1 MSAGLGESA
10 PYIPRGHTPDGPLPY
25 GQSRAE
31 RRPYVDTRDLT
42 PYRRVLVRTP
52 VRGLA
57 GNVGDVVAGLMAG
70 RLPGTLTAEGGVP
83 RLGKVAG
90 RMPSKTAK
98 AVHAAVFSSTE
109 PDRLITLA
117 RAYPG
122 WAGLCYLMA
131 GLLAYTHGG
140 HLRASELLQLGLSL
154 RNDDA
159 ANRYAA
165 VYLAGVVTRVEVAE
179 RIEVPVLFSEEAV
192 FLALSHS
199 LRETGQTEAALA
211 ALAGLP
217 PSLPLALAR
226 CSLAAELGRDAEV
239 VADTEGLLNAD
250 DLAAA
255 LLLVRARSLRR
266 LGAYGASRAALQ
278 EVLRRRKTDFTL
290 RSDAL
295 TDRTL
300 LLLDAGRKT
309 LGAREWQRR
318 KPAQLEAV
326 KAIRKDAEMHEL
338 WDREYGRPDD
348 Y

>member
-1 MSAGLGESA
+1 MSAELGESA
-10 PYIPRGHTPDGPLPY
+10 SRIPAIESQ
-25 GQSRAE
+25 GQ
-31 RRPYVDTRDLT
+31 RRPYTDTRYLT
-42 PYRRVLVRTP
+42 PFRKALVRTP

-57 GNVGDVVAGLMAG
+57 GNVGGVVTGLMAG
-70 RLPGTLTAEGGVP
+70 RAPGTLAVEGGVP
-83 RLGKVAG
+83 RLGKVPGRAAG
-90 RMPSKTAK
+90 KTAK
-98 AVHAAVFSSTE
+98 AVHAAIFGSTD
-109 PDRLITLA
+109 PDPLIALA
-117 RAYPG
+117 RTYPG

-131 GLLAYTHGG
+131 GLLAYGHGG
-140 HLRASELLQLGLSL
+140 HLRASELLQHGLSL
-154 RNDDA
+154 RNDAD

-165 VYLAGVVTRVEVAE
+165 VHLAGVVTRVEVAE

-199 LRETGQTEAALA
+199 LRETGQAEAALA

-226 CSLAAELGRDAEV
+226 CSLSAELGLDMEV

-266 LGAYGASRAALQ
+266 LGSYGAARAALQ

-295 TDRTL
+295 TDHAL

-309 LGAREWQRR
+309 LGSREWQRR
-318 KPAQLEAV
+318 KPAEVEAV

-338 WDREYGRPDD
+338 WDREYGRADVD
-348 Y
+348 